1 MTLYRLYRPKTFSE
15 VEGQEHVVQTLH
27 GALMSWRIG
36 HAYLFTGPRGTGKTT
51 MARLFAK
58 AINCQ
63 EAINYK
69 LKAKSSLIE
78 PCNTCLSCT
87 EINANKSLDLIEIDA
102 ASHTSVDDVRNM
114 IESAQVSAPHGGYKI
129 FIIDEVHMIS
139 KSAFNALLKTLEEPP
154 ARTLF
159 ILATT
164 EASKVPATI
173 LSRVQ
178 RFDFKKLTKEQIIEK
193 LKRVVK
199 AEKLTIDSESLDL
212 LALHAAGSLRD
223 AESSLAKIMAY
234 AGTTINVEQTSAI
247 LGMIPLHVHEQL
259 LSALSAKD
267 AQKALA
273 IIDQLH
279 ESGANLENAAKQFLE
294 YVRGKLIGGLGT
306 PQIPFLVSV
315 VEAWMTAR
323 EQLKSSPIPQLPLEL
338 AIVHLCKP

>member
-1 MTLYRLYRPKTFSE
+1 
-15 VEGQEHVVQTLH
+15 
-27 GALMSWRIG
+27 MSGRIG

-51 MARLFAK
+51 KARLFAK

-114 IESAQVSAPHGGYKI
+114 IESAQVSAPHAGYKI

-164 EASKVPATI
+164 EASKVLATI

-178 RFDFKKLTKEQIIEK
+178 RFDFK
-193 LKRVVK
+193 
-199 AEKLTIDSESLDL
+199 
-212 LALHAAGSLRD
+212 
-223 AESSLAKIMAY
+223 
-234 AGTTINVEQTSAI
+234 N
-247 LGMIPLHVHEQL
+247 
-259 LSALSAKD
+259 
-267 AQKALA
+267 
-273 IIDQLH
+273 
-279 ESGANLENAAKQFLE
+279 
-294 YVRGKLIGGLGT
+294 
-306 PQIPFLVSV
+306 
-315 VEAWMTAR
+315 
-323 EQLKSSPIPQLPLEL
+323 SPRNRS
-338 AIVHLCKP
+338 